1 MEHTERYQP
10 DTDRDSLMDKLD
22 YMATAHFFT
31 RLVSY
36 LIDVIVIWA
45 ASQILIY
52 PILGMLD
59 IKDLHFW
66 LPIFSVDNIASGLLY
81 FLYFILMTYFFR
93 QTLGKMITGIS
104 VIDKD
109 GRGLSFTQ
117 VLYRELV
124 GRFINNSLAY
134 IPYLMIIFTENRIGL
149 HDFFA
154 DTYVVKNNY
163 QGYKNMVKAHLFRET
178 YNRKQNYQEDDL
190 QNG

>member
-178 YNRKQNYQEDDL
+178 YNRQQNYQEDDL

>member
-1 MEHTERYQP
+1 MEYTERYHP
-10 DTDRDSLMDKLD
+10 DTKKGSLMDKLD

-36 LIDVIVIWA
+36 IIDVIIIWSI
-45 ASQILIY
+45 SQIVIY

-81 FLYFILMTYFFR
+81 FLYFVLLTYFFR

-104 VIDKD
+104 VIDTE
-109 GRGLSFTQ
+109 GENLSFSQ
-117 VLYRELV
+117 VIYRELV
-124 GRFINNSLAY
+124 GRFINNTLLY

-163 QGYKNMVKAHLFRET
+163 QDYKNMVKARLFRET
-178 YNRKQNYQEDDL
+178 GNREQNYQEDDL
-190 QNG
+190 

>member
-1 MEHTERYQP
+1 MEYTERYHP
-10 DTDRDSLMDKLD
+10 DTQKDSLMDKLD

-36 LIDVIVIWA
+36 IIDLIIIWSV
-45 ASQILIY
+45 SQIVIY

-66 LPIFSVDNIASGLLY
+66 LPIFSVDNLASGLLY
-81 FLYFILMTYFFR
+81 FLYFVLLTYFFR

-109 GRGLSFTQ
+109 GKNLSFKQ
-117 VLYRELV
+117 ILFRELV
-124 GRFINNSLAY
+124 GRFINNKLAY
-134 IPYLMIIFTENRIGL
+134 IPYLMIIFTEKRIGL

-163 QGYKNMVKAHLFRET
+163 QGYKNMVKARLFRET
-178 YNRKQNYQEDDL
+178 GNRQQNYQEVD
-190 QNG
+190 Q

>member
-1 MEHTERYQP
+1 MEHSERYTP
-10 DTDRDSLMDKLD
+10 GTSGDSLMDKLD
-22 YMATAHFFT
+22 HMATAHFFT

-36 LIDVIVIWA
+36 LIDAIVIWA
-45 ASQILIY
+45 TSQIVIY

-59 IKDLHFW
+59 IKGLHFW

-81 FLYFILMTYFFR
+81 FLYFILLTYFFR

-104 VIDKD
+104 VIDKE
-109 GRGLSFTQ
+109 GKKLSFPQ

-134 IPYLMIIFTENRIGL
+134 IPYLMIIFTKNRIGL

-154 DTYVVKNNY
+154 DTYVVKNDY
-163 QGYKNMVKAHLFRET
+163 HGYKNMIKAQLYRESD
-178 YNRKQNYQEDDL
+178 NRQHNYQEDDL

>member
-163 QGYKNMVKAHLFRET
+163 QGYKNMVKARLFRET
-178 YNRKQNYQEDDL
+178 DNRQQNYQEDDL